1 MKGLKEYLSRV
12 GKSRGFGIQSPW
24 AYSFVREVIYETC
37 PYYAYA
43 EIDSRIGNSA
53 ERKWAKLH
61 FRVSNS
67 VYPKQ
72 CVEVSLPECS
82 VDDIVALL
90 CQEES
95 VGAVIVTDVRSFNDA
110 ERRLSEL
117 KHSDSVGVIFDLYDE
132 LICFPPTTE
141 RPKQYYKLNF

>member
-43 EIDSRIGNSA
+43 EIDRMVRSSS
-53 ERKWAKLH
+53 ERKWARLH
-61 FRVSNS
+61 FRVANF
-67 VYPKQ
+67 VRPMQ
-72 CVEVSLPECS
+72 CIELSMTECS
-82 VDDIVALL
+82 IDDIAALFL
-90 CQEES
+90 S
-95 VGAVIVTDVRSFNDA
+95 GTVGAIILRKVRECRDA
-110 ERRLSEL
+110 DQRLKEI
-117 KHSDSVGVIFDLYDE
+117 KHADSVGTVFDLYDE
-132 LICFPPTTE
+132 VICFPPTNE